1 MAPGMKRRLVAACL
15 VLAAG
20 AGAAVAYTAAA
31 RDREYQRLIAA
42 GEAAL
47 AARQTST
54 AIEAFSGAIALK
66 PDAMLA
72 HLKRGET
79 YRRQGDLRAALRDLR
94 AAAELDPSA
103 TRPLE
108 PLGDVTLELQ
118 RPELAAERYAAYV
131 RLDDRSP
138 RVLYKLA
145 LAHYRAGR
153 PAEALTWIHR
163 ALELDAN
170 LADGHY
176 LLGLCLSAE
185 RQLPRARRALERA
198 VALDA
203 GHIPARE
210 ALAALHRAAVDG
222 QADLQIVRVGHEDGR
237 HQKWSARCECRVVLT
252 CKPIGPDSAVAL
264 DAGHIPAREALA
276 ALHRAA
282 GRHADA
288 AEHLEAVAALDRSD
302 PRRLIALGLEY
313 ADARRTDLAVAAL
326 GRAAERFPQNVQV
339 YATLGAIWLRVAEET
354 GDHVALGKARE
365 ALRTAVVRGGAGHEL
380 ALYGQAQLSSGDLRG
395 AVRSLREAAS
405 HLPVA
410 PATLLTLAS
419 AAERAGDRRT
429 ARDALEQ
436 HVALT
441 VGRPPSAAS
450 CRKLGDLSSAI
461 GDLGRAVHW
470 WRRAADAQTDA
481 PLLLRLA
488 EAEVKLGETER
499 ARATLD
505 RVVALTPDDPR
516 VARLRRQLGA
526 I

>member
-31 RDREYQRLIAA
+31 RDREYRRLIAA

-54 AIEAFSGAIALK
+54 AIEAFSGAVALK

-145 LAHYRAGR
+145 LSHYRAGN

-163 ALELDAN
+163 ALALDAG
-170 LADGHY
+170 LADAHY

-185 RQLPRARRALERA
+185 RQTTRARRALER
-198 VALDA
+198 
-203 GHIPARE
+203 
-210 ALAALHRAAVDG
+210 
-222 QADLQIVRVGHEDGR
+222 
-237 HQKWSARCECRVVLT
+237 
-252 CKPIGPDSAVAL
+252 AVAL

-288 AEHLEAVAALDRSD
+288 AEHLEAVAALDRAD

-313 ADARRTDLAVAAL
+313 ADARRTDLAVATL

-339 YATLGAIWLRVAEET
+339 YAALGAIWLRVAEET
-354 GDHVALGKARE
+354 GDRVALGKARE
-365 ALRTAVVRGGAGHEL
+365 ALRTAVVRGGAGPEL
-380 ALYGQAQLSSGDLRG
+380 ALYGQAQLHSGDLRG

-405 HLPVA
+405 HLPVT
-410 PATLLTLAS
+410 PSTLLTLAA

-429 ARDALEQ
+429 ARDALER

-441 VGRPPSAAS
+441 VGQPPSAVA
-450 CRKLGDLSSAI
+450 CRRLGDLSSAI
-461 GDLGRAVHW
+461 GDIGRAVHW
-470 WRRAADAQTDA
+470 WRRAAETHADA

-488 EAEVKLGETER
+488 EAEAKIGEADR

-505 RVVALTPDDPR
+505 RVAALAPHDPR
-516 VARLRRQLGA
+516 IARLRRQLGA
-526 I
+526 S

>member
-1 MAPGMKRRLVAACL
+1 MKRRLVAACV

-31 RDREYQRLIAA
+31 RDREYRRLIAA

-47 AARQTST
+47 AVRQTST

-79 YRRQGDLRAALRDLR
+79 YRRHGDLRAALRDLR

-108 PLGDVTLELQ
+108 PLGDVTLDLQ
-118 RPELAAERYAAYV
+118 RPELAAERFAAYV

-145 LAHYRAGR
+145 LSHYRAGK
-153 PAEALTWIHR
+153 PAEALTWVRH
-163 ALELDAN
+163 ALELDPR
-170 LADGHY
+170 LADAHY

-185 RQLPRARRALERA
+185 RQDAQARRALERA
-198 VALDA
+198 VSIDA

-210 ALAALHRAAVDG
+210 ALAG
-222 QADLQIVRVGHEDGR
+222 
-237 HQKWSARCECRVVLT
+237 
-252 CKPIGPDSAVAL
+252 
-264 DAGHIPAREALA
+264 
-276 ALHRAA
+276 LHRAA
-282 GRHADA
+282 GRHAEA
-288 AEHLEAVAALDRSD
+288 AEYLEAIAALDRSD

-313 ADARRTDLAVAAL
+313 ADARRTDLAVATL
-326 GRAAERFPQNVQV
+326 GRAAERFPDNVQV
-339 YATLGAIWLRVAEET
+339 YSTLGAIWLRIAEDS
-354 GDHVALGKARE
+354 GDRVALGKARE

-380 ALYGQAQLSSGDLRG
+380 ALYGQAQLESGDLRG

-410 PATLLTLAS
+410 PATLLTLAT
-419 AAERAGDRRT
+419 AAERLGDRRT

-441 VGRPPSAAS
+441 VGQPPSVAA
-450 CRKLGDLSSAI
+450 CRRLGDLSSAI
-461 GDLGRAVHW
+461 GDVRRAVHW
-470 WRRAADAQTDA
+470 WRRAVEGQTDADA
-481 PLLLRLA
+481 PLLVRLA
-488 EAEVKLGETER
+488 EAEARIGEPDR

-505 RVVALTPDDPR
+505 RVAPLAPADPR
-516 VARLRRQLGA
+516 VMRLKRQLGA